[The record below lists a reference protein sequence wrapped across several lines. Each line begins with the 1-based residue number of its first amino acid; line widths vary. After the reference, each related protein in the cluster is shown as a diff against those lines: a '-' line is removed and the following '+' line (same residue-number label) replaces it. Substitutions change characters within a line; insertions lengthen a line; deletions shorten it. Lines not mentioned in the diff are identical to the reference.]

1 MKTDTPSAR
10 SARHSASFHSILNLL
25 LVAFILGV
33 FNYIGFKYYV
43 HKDMSQSQFYTLS
56 DKTLDTLKNLDS
68 PVTIYTFLDDRNIG
82 QAEQINTLLKEY
94 QRAGGKN
101 ISVEKIDVAFDAA
114 RANELYKKLH
124 FNADDHPVIFEYKDR
139 SPRFVKQ
146 EELYDVNPMTGQAS
160 GFKGEQLFTSAITSL
175 VEGKVSRVYFTEG
188 HGEHAIQDTTA
199 PTGFGLVTQTLK
211 DENIEVQSLNLGKT
225 GDVPSD
231 ADAVIIAGPAIS
243 FSPIEAQ
250 ALDEYLAKN
259 GKLFI
264 LLDPYVSLNLDAL
277 LNKYGMNFDDD
288 LVLYHSANVVTPS
301 GSSVTLPLAYIYQGG
316 FSQHPIT
323 AKFAQNNLQL
333 LIYNAR
339 SITLP
344 ATPQGQP
351 KAKAQFLFQTD
362 PDAWGWVRKPGAAPV
377 DQKMLAYNKTT
388 DIGGPMTVAAAYDG
402 GSLTDPTTKETII
415 ATRLVLVGC
424 SKFLENDTADSV
436 GANFFANAV
445 DWLVKK
451 QAVLDISPKKAQEY
465 GLSLSP
471 MQFRTVAWCSVIF
484 IPAIALA
491 FGIFTWFS
499 RRK

>member
-10 SARHSASFHSILNLL
+10 SARHSASLQSVINLI

-43 HKDMSQSQFYTLS
+43 HKDLSQSQFYTLS

-68 PVTIYTFLDDRNIG
+68 PVTIYTFLDDRNAG

-146 EELYDVNPMTGQAS
+146 DELYDVNPMTGQAS

-175 VEGKVSRVYFTEG
+175 VEGKVSKVYFTEG
-188 HGEHAIQDTTA
+188 HGEHAIQDTTSPA
-199 PTGFGLVTQTLK
+199 GFGLVTQSLK
-211 DENIEVQSLNLGKT
+211 DENIEVRTLNLGKT
-225 GDVPSD
+225 GEVPPD
-231 ADAVIIAGPAIS
+231 ADAVVIAGPSIS

-259 GKLFI
+259 GKLLV

-277 LNKYGMNFDDD
+277 LNKYGMSFDDD
-288 LVLYHSANVVTPS
+288 LVLYRSTNVVGAS
-301 GSSVTLPLAYIYQGG
+301 GTSETFPVAYIYQGG
-316 FSQHPIT
+316 FSQQPIT
-323 AKFAQNNLQL
+323 AKFAQGNIQL

-344 ATPQGQP
+344 ATTQGQP
-351 KAKAQFLFQTD
+351 KSKAQFLFQTD
-362 PDAWGWVRKPGAAPV
+362 PDAWGWIRKPGTPPV
-377 DQKMLAYNKTT
+377 DQKTLSYNKTT
-388 DIGGPMTVAAAYDG
+388 DIGGPVTVAAAYDG
-402 GSLTDPTTKETII
+402 GSLTDPTTKETMI
-415 ATRLVLVGC
+415 ATRLVLVGS
-424 SKFLENDTADSV
+424 SKFLQNDTADSV

-451 QAVLDISPKKAQEY
+451 QAVLDINPKKALEY

-471 MQFRTVAWCSVIF
+471 MQYRTIVWCSIIF

-491 FGIFTWFS
+491 LGVFTWFS